1 MKKLKCIIVDD
12 EPLARNII
20 QKFVEQNE
28 ALELCANLENAI
40 DALNYINENPVDLI
54 FLDIQMPELNG
65 IDFMKTLVDKPMI
78 IMTTSDPSYALEC
91 YEYSVVDYLL
101 KPITLQRF
109 LKGVNKALTTY
120 NKAPLEEV
128 ETNKEEGP
136 SLIVKENGINHRLF
150 FDEIYYVEAFGN
162 YLKIHHPN
170 KVYIQTETMIR
181 IMEQLDERFVRIHKS
196 FITNTDKIQKMTS
209 NRVQVNGVELPIG
222 NTYKNGLRDKMSKV
236 VFQ

>member
-12 EPLARNII
+12 EPLARSII

-40 DALNYINENPVDLI
+40 EALNYINENPVDLI
-54 FLDIQMPELNG
+54 FLDIQMPELSG

-109 LKGVNKALTTY
+109 LKAINKAMTAYT
-120 NKAPLEEV
+120 KAPTEEKII
-128 ETNKEEGP
+128 KEDEP

-150 FDEIYYVEAFGN
+150 FEEIYYIEAFGN

-170 KVYIQTETMIR
+170 KTYIQTETMIR
-181 IMEQLDERFVRIHKS
+181 IMDQLDERFVRVHKS
-196 FITNTDKIQKMTS
+196 YITNTDKIQKMTS
-209 NRVQVNGVELPIG
+209 NRIQVNGVEIPIG
-222 NTYKNGLRDKMSKV
+222 NTYKGNLREKMAKV

>member
-1 MKKLKCIIVDD
+1 M
-12 EPLARNII
+12 
-20 QKFVEQNE
+20 
-28 ALELCANLENAI
+28 ENAI
-40 DALNYINENPVDLI
+40 DALNNINENPVDLI

-109 LKGVNKALTTY
+109 LKGVNKAITVY
-120 NKAPLEEV
+120 SKPPLELE
-128 ETNKEEGP
+128 EKIKEEGP
-136 SLIVKENGINHRLF
+136 SIIVKENGINHRLY
-150 FDEIYYVEAFGN
+150 FDEIFYIEAFGN

-181 IMEQLDERFVRIHKS
+181 MSEQLDERFIRIHKS

-209 NRVQVNGVELPIG
+209 NRIQVNGVELPIG
-222 NTYKNGLRDKMSKV
+222 NTYKGTLREKMAKV